1 MRLWQ
6 QVVVSVVV
14 IGAGVVAWGRMAP
27 GAGDVLRGA
36 GLPEGIVA
44 VIAPAPATG
53 PEGQAQSGN
62 RQRGGGP
69 TLVVTR
75 PVGSAVINDRLNA
88 IGNGEAIRSV
98 TVTPS
103 ATGNLTDILVKSGD
117 VVEAGQVIAK
127 LDSADQTIAARQ
139 ARVALDS
146 AREKVER
153 FRRNASAFAVQ
164 DLRDAETTLQGAEL
178 TLQAAELDLKRRDIT
193 APTGGIVG
201 IITVNV
207 GDYVTTSSP
216 IANIDDRSE
225 ILVDYWVPERFATKV
240 KVGQPVTAEAVA
252 QPGTPLKGVVHAIDN
267 RIDQAS
273 RTLRVRARIDNA
285 DDRLRAG
292 MSFAVTMAFD
302 GDRYPTVDPLAVQW
316 SGDGSFVWR
325 VAAEKSER
333 VPVKIVQ
340 RNPDKVLVDAT
351 LADGDPVVTEGLQRL
366 RDGGAVSMA
375 GQQRGDAETPK
386 VSADRTSESD
396 ATTRTA
402 KAEGT
407 R

>member
-1 MRLWQ
+1 M
-6 QVVVSVVV
+6 
-14 IGAGVVAWGRMAP
+14 
-27 GAGDVLRGA
+27 
-36 GLPEGIVA
+36 
-44 VIAPAPATG
+44 IAPPQAAGT
-53 PEGQAQSGN
+53 ERQAQSGN

-75 PVGSAVINDRLNA
+75 PVGNAVINDRLNA

-103 ATGNLTDILVKSGD
+103 ATGNLTEILVKSGD
-117 VVEAGQVIAK
+117 VVTAGQVIAR
-127 LDSADQTIAARQ
+127 LDSADQSIAARQ

-146 AREKVER
+146 AREKVGR
-153 FRRNASAFAVQ
+153 YRKNASAFAVQ

-178 TLQAAELDLKRRDIT
+178 TLQAAELDLKRRDIL

-216 IANIDDRSE
+216 IANVDDRSE
-225 ILVDYWVPERFATKV
+225 ILVDYWVPERFATKI
-240 KVGQPVTAEAVA
+240 KVGQPVTA
-252 QPGTPLKGVVHAIDN
+252 QPISDPGTPLSGVVHAIDN
-267 RIDQAS
+267 RIDQTS

-292 MSFAVTMAFD
+292 MSFAVTMTFD
-302 GDRYPTVDPLAVQW
+302 GDRYPTVDPLSVQW

-325 VAAEKSER
+325 VTGDKSER

-340 RNPDKVLVDAT
+340 RNPDKVLVEAK
-351 LADGDPVVTEGLQRL
+351 LADGDPVVTEGVQRL
-366 RDGGAVSMA
+366 RDGGAVSIA
-375 GQQRGDAETPK
+375 GQTRGDGETPK
-386 VSADRTSESD
+386 AGADRTAAAD
-396 ATTRTA
+396 PANRTA
-402 KAEGT
+402 KAEGA

>member
-14 IGAGVVAWGRMAP
+14 IGAGVAVWGRMSP
-27 GAGDVLRGA
+27 GAAGTLRAA
-36 GLPEGIVA
+36 GLPDTVVA
-44 VIAPAPATG
+44 VLAPAQPAT
-53 PEGQAQSGN
+53 EAGQAQSGN
-62 RQRGGGP
+62 QRRGSGP
-69 TLVVTR
+69 ALVVTR

-103 ATGNLTDILVKSGD
+103 ATGNLTEILVKSGD
-117 VVEAGQVIAK
+117 VVKTGQVIAR
-127 LDSADQTIAARQ
+127 LDSEDQTIAARQ

-153 FRRNASAFAVQ
+153 YRKNASAFAVQ

-225 ILVDYWVPERFATKV
+225 ILVDYWVPERFATKIT
-240 KVGQPVTAEAVA
+240 VGQPVTAQAVA
-252 QPGTPLKGVVHAIDN
+252 QPGNPLSGVVHAVDN
-267 RIDQAS
+267 RIDQTS

-292 MSFAVTMAFD
+292 MSFSVTMAFD
-302 GDRYPTVDPLAVQW
+302 GDRYPTVDPLSVQW

-325 VAAEKSER
+325 VAGEKSER

-340 RNPDKVLVDAT
+340 RNPDKVLVEAS
-351 LADGDPVVTEGLQRL
+351 LADGDPVVTEGVQRL
-366 RDGGAVSMA
+366 RDGGAVSVA
-375 GQQRGDAETPK
+375 GQTRGDGAAPPAG
-386 VSADRTSESD
+386 ADK
-396 ATTRTA
+396 TA
-402 KAEGT
+402 KAEGA